1 MKKKKKIIILLLSA
15 MLTLACSMTLLA
27 AVALPSLSSDRPVLC
42 YTLKSAGRI
51 YAYSAAN
58 LKTKTGGYID
68 CGTDECRIL
77 KISGNA
83 VQVKYPVSGGTRT
96 AWFARKEFTNYNIA
110 NGAAEKWT
118 QPAQATTYK
127 RADGKDAYG
136 SISAGDTCY
145 KLSESGNYVQAVYP
159 VSGGYKMGWITK
171 DSVNRE
177 GNSNDNYGDS
187 RPAADGI
194 YKVVSAVNNS
204 YVWDIDDASSA
215 SGANLQLYR
224 DNGTN
229 AQKFEFTYNSQDGYY
244 TIKNISSG
252 KAVDCA
258 GGASANGTNI
268 QQYTSNN
275 SNAQRWKLKSAGN
288 GYFTF
293 MCKCNGKMADVAG
306 GTAAN
311 RTNIQIYQSNGS
323 AAQKF
328 KLVETTPA
336 KGNSNN
342 GSITVFSQKDKKWA
356 DVSYGKGPGGKK
368 ATLSSAGCGILSYV
382 NAVYYMTGNF
392 IEPSELAKWS
402 VDNGYR
408 INGSGTS
415 AGLYKAFADECGE
428 DYGFKYSG
436 SKSSVRGARSH
447 LQNGGTAVINVP
459 GHLMALVAYDKGSG
473 KYLILDSYKS
483 AGRGTK
489 EKGYRWLKESE
500 FKGKLK
506 VSSVRLLS
514 KK

>member
-1 MKKKKKIIILLLSA
+1 MKKRKNVAIVLLSA
-15 MLTLACSMTLLA
+15 ILSLAFSMTLLA
-27 AVALPSLSSDRPVLC
+27 AVTLPSISSGRPVLC
-42 YTLKSAGRI
+42 YTLKSSGRI
-51 YAYSAAN
+51 DAYTAAN
-58 LKTKTGGYID
+58 LSTKTGGYID
-68 CGTDECRIL
+68 CDTDECRIL
-77 KISGNA
+77 RISGNA
-83 VQVKYPVSGGTRT
+83 VQVKYPVGSGTRT

-118 QPAQATTYK
+118 QKAQVTTYK

-145 KLSESGNYVQAVYP
+145 KLSVSGNYTQVIYP
-159 VSGGYKMGWITK
+159 VSGGYKMGWI
-171 DSVNRE
+171 VGGGER
-177 GNSNDNYGDS
+177 GDTGS
-187 RPAADGI
+187 GSAVGPISDGT
-194 YKVVSAVNNS
+194 YKVVSAINNG

-215 SGANLQLYR
+215 NGANLQLYR

-229 AQKFEFTYNSQDGYY
+229 AQKFQFTYNPDGYY
-244 TIKNISSG
+244 TIKNVNSG
-252 KAVDCA
+252 KVIDCA
-258 GGASANGTNI
+258 NAASANGTNI
-268 QQYTSNN
+268 WQYASNN

-293 MCKCNGKMADVAG
+293 MCKCNGKMADVSG
-306 GTAAN
+306 GVAAN

-328 KLVETTPA
+328 KLVKTSPTQGGS
-336 KGNSNN
+336 KNN
-342 GSITVFSQKDKKWA
+342 SITVFSQKDKKWA

-368 ATLSSAGCGILSYV
+368 ATLSSAGCGVLSYV

-392 IEPSELAKWS
+392 IEPANLAKWS

-408 INGSGTS
+408 INGKGTS
-415 AGLYKAFADECGE
+415 LGLYKAFADKYGD

-436 SKSSVRGARSH
+436 SKSSVSATRSH
-447 LQNGGTAVINVP
+447 LQNGGTAIISVP
-459 GHLMALVAYDKGSG
+459 GHLMALVDYDKDSG

-483 AGRGTK
+483 KNRGTSG
-489 EKGYRWLKESE
+489 KGYRWLKESE

-506 VSSVRLLS
+506 VSYIRLLS